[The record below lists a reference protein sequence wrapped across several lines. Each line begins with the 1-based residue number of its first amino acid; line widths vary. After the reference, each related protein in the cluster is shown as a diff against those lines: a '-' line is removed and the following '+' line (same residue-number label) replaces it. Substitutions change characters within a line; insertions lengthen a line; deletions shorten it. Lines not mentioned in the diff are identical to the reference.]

1 MGGEDTQLVS
11 NITYNATTLEIS
23 LQAGSIGLFM
33 VLATVAN
40 ALVGASIYLN
50 RSLHT
55 ISNMF
60 IGNLATVD
68 FMSGLLVFPFVL
80 VAAINQSWWFGRWMC
95 KINAFLTHVNSSTSL
110 LTLACIA
117 FDRYQAVCNP
127 MFYHNRATKSIARKA
142 IVMSWVL
149 SIILSSPVLFGV
161 ATEFDQARCGCVT
174 SRYDFSTYTY
184 CRAFRMA
191 TAIGPVLVIC
201 FCYWQIFAVVRKQC
215 RAINQLPGTDK
226 QARLR
231 VTEAKAARMLG
242 VVIIAFVVCYIPFTV
257 VLLVGKEK
265 VPPVWQTVA
274 HWMSYSS
281 AVLNPISYG
290 LQARE
295 IRRGFAKFLPS
306 FCSSETRRGSIE
318 TAETGGNRLKDD
330 REIIK
335 PNPVFAFDGK
345 INPDDIIID
354 EQTPPKKASACS
366 QASSLTSESGKSNIY
381 VRKVVITNPTVYYR
395 CSAPES
401 VSLRPNPDG
410 ISISSSDDHESDF
423 RPFDPWR
430 PSTSTLGENC
440 TRSPED
446 IFTITMATT
455 RRNESR
461 RKFRDAVRKILLAR
475 RLRCQKAK
483 PGQLYPPTRRDHLG
497 PASTTNMPGHKKVVT
512 DRCPYLV
519 LLEKTNGTGPDRDHV

>member
-1 MGGEDTQLVS
+1 MQNARTSHRVS
-11 NITYNATTLEIS
+11 CIFF
-23 LQAGSIGLFM
+23 LF
-33 VLATVAN
+33 
-40 ALVGASIYLN
+40 
-50 RSLHT
+50 
-55 ISNMF
+55 
-60 IGNLATVD
+60 GN
-68 FMSGLLVFPFVL
+68 G
-80 VAAINQSWWFGRWMC
+80 N
-95 KINAFLTHVNSSTSL
+95 
-110 LTLACIA
+110 
-117 FDRYQAVCNP
+117 QAVCNP
-127 MFYHNRATKSIARKA
+127 MFYHNRATKSMARKA

-149 SIILSSPVLFGV
+149 SIILSSPVLFGI

-174 SRYDFSTYTY
+174 SRFDFSTYTY

-257 VLLVGKEK
+257 VLMVGKEK

-306 FCSSETRRGSIE
+306 FCSGEARRGSIE
-318 TAETGGNRLKDD
+318 TAETGAFRNKYVDLSEGNRLKDD
-330 REIIK
+330 REIK

-354 EQTPPKKASACS
+354 EQSPPKKASSSS
-366 QASSLTSESGKSNIY
+366 QASTLTGESVKSNIY

-395 CSAPES
+395 CSAPDT

-410 ISISSSDDHESDF
+410 ISLSSSDEHESDF
-423 RPFDPWR
+423 HPFDPWR

-440 TRSPED
+440 ARSPED

-455 RRNESR
+455 RKNESR

-483 PGQLYPPTRRDHLG
+483 PGQLYPPSRRDHLG
-497 PASTTNMPGHKKVVT
+497 PASTTDLPGHKKVVT

-519 LLEKTNGTGPDRDHV
+519 LLEKTNGTGSDRDHV